1 MIGVPFPLAADGC
14 GSTGRVTFRVP
25 VARCRFTLQ
34 QLSALHLFPAPH
46 TPVEDGPI
54 VVSRLD
60 DGQLFVHNGRHR
72 VIRARLAGVDELDA
86 VSLYDDGTTP

>member
-1 MIGVPFPLAADGC
+1 MMDHVDAL
-14 GSTGRVTFRVP
+14 TTTRTFRVL
-25 VARCRFTLQ
+25 VDKCRFTLQ
-34 QLSALHLFPAPH
+34 ALSAAHLFPAPH

-72 VIRARLAGVDELDA
+72 VIRARLNGTLELDA
-86 VSLYDDGTTP
+86 VSLYPDDDTTPP